1 MSLTNHHIDQLLPLC
16 QQGEQGAQM
25 EVYNRYYKAMYNTSL
40 RIVKDTAAAEDV
52 MQDSFLSAFT
62 KLDSFKGES
71 SFGSWL
77 KRIVVNNSLN
87 CYQKVKKREETPLE
101 DHLYRIEDE
110 PVGLDTE
117 DLNSLKAAEVIQAM
131 SQLKDNYRQ
140 SLSLHLIEGYD
151 YDEMSEIMNMSY
163 ANCRTM
169 VSRAKNSL
177 RKILSHDEKGR
188 IRSFI

>member
-62 KLDSFKGES
+62 KLENFKGES

-87 CYQKVKKREETPLE
+87 CYQKEKKREETPLD

-110 PVGLDTE
+110 PAGLATE
-117 DLNSLKAAEVIQAM
+117 DLNSLKAAEVIHAM

-151 YDEMSEIMNMSY
+151 YEEMSEIMNMSY

-177 RKILSHDEKGR
+177 RKILNHDEEGR

>member
-16 QQGEQGAQM
+16 KRGEQAAQL

-62 KLDSFKGES
+62 KLNSFKGDA

-87 CYQKVKKREETPLE
+87 SYQKTKKLDETPLD
-101 DHLYRIEDE
+101 DHLYRIEDDGDGISE
-110 PVGLDTE
+110 LDMSE
-117 DLNSLKAAEVIQAM
+117 LKVAEVMKAM
-131 SQLKDNYRQ
+131 NQLKDNYRQ

-151 YDEMSEIMNMSY
+151 YEEMSTILNLSY
-163 ANCRTM
+163 ANCRTT
-169 VSRAKNSL
+169 VSRAKDSL
-177 RKILSHDEKGR
+177 RKIIRNNEKGQY
-188 IRSFI
+188 RSTI

>member
-1 MSLTNHHIDQLLPLC
+1 VSLTNHHIYQLLPLC
-16 QQGEQGAQM
+16 KRGEQDAQL

-62 KLDSFKGES
+62 KLNSFKGDA

-87 CYQKVKKREETPLE
+87 SYQKTKKLDETPLD
-101 DHLYRIEDE
+101 DHLYRIEDDGDGISE
-110 PVGLDTE
+110 LDMSE
-117 DLNSLKAAEVIQAM
+117 LKVAEVMKAM
-131 SQLKDNYRQ
+131 NQLKDNYRQ

-151 YDEMSEIMNMSY
+151 YEEMSTILNLSY
-163 ANCRTM
+163 ANCRTT
-169 VSRAKNSL
+169 VSRAKDSL
-177 RKILSHDEKGR
+177 RKIIRNNEKGQY
-188 IRSFI
+188 RSTI

>member
-16 QQGEQGAQM
+16 KRGEQAAQL

-62 KLDSFKGES
+62 KLESFKGNA

-87 CYQKVKKREETPLE
+87 SYQKTKKLDETPLD
-101 DHLYRIEDE
+101 DHMYRIEDDGDGISE
-110 PVGLDTE
+110 LDMS
-117 DLNSLKAAEVIQAM
+117 DLKVAEVMKAM
-131 SQLKDNYRQ
+131 NQLKDNYRQ

-151 YDEMSEIMNMSY
+151 YEEMSTILNLSY
-163 ANCRTM
+163 ANCRTT
-169 VSRAKNSL
+169 VSRAKDSL
-177 RKILSHDEKGR
+177 RKIIRTNEKGQY
-188 IRSFI
+188 RSTI

>member
-1 MSLTNHHIDQLLPLC
+1 VSLTNHHIDQLLPLC
-16 QQGEQGAQM
+16 KRGEQGAQL

-62 KLDSFKGES
+62 KLDSFKGNA

-87 CYQKVKKREETPLE
+87 SYQKTKKLDETPLE
-101 DHLYRIEDE
+101 DHLYRIEDDGDGISE
-110 PVGLDTE
+110 QDM
-117 DLNSLKAAEVIQAM
+117 SQLKAAQVMKAM
-131 SQLKDNYRQ
+131 GQLKDNYRQ

-151 YDEMSEIMNMSY
+151 YEEMSAILNVSY

-169 VSRAKNSL
+169 VSRAKDSL
-177 RKILSHDEKGR
+177 RKIISNNEEGQY
-188 IRSFI
+188 RSTI

>member
-1 MSLTNHHIDQLLPLC
+1 MNFTNLQITDLLSLC

-40 RIVKDTAAAEDV
+40 RIVKHKAEAEDI
-52 MQDSFLSAFT
+52 MQESFLSAFT
-62 KLDSFKGES
+62 KLDSYKGEA

-87 CYQKVKKREETPLE
+87 AYNKSKRLDETSID
-101 DHLYRIEDE
+101 DHLYKIEDDAAGVAE
-110 PVGLDTE
+110 M
-117 DLNSLKAAEVIQAM
+117 DLSSVRAQEVVNAM
-131 SQLKDNYRQ
+131 SELKDNYRQ

-151 YDEMSEIMNMSY
+151 YEEMSEIMNVSY

-169 VSRAKNSL
+169 VSRAKDSL
-177 RKILSHDEKGR
+177 RRILNKNEKGTY
-188 IRSFI
+188 RSSI

>member
-62 KLDSFKGES
+62 KLESFKGES

-87 CYQKVKKREETPLE
+87 CYQKEKKREETPLD

-110 PVGLDTE
+110 PAGLATE
-117 DLNSLKAAEVIQAM
+117 DLNSLKAAEVIHAM

-151 YDEMSEIMNMSY
+151 YEEMSEIMNMSY

-177 RKILSHDEKGR
+177 RKILNHDEEGR

>member
-16 QQGEQGAQM
+16 KRGEQGAQL

-62 KLDSFKGES
+62 KLDSFKGNA

-87 CYQKVKKREETPLE
+87 SYQKTKKLDETPLE
-101 DHLYRIEDE
+101 DHLYRIEDDRDGISE
-110 PVGLDTE
+110 QDM
-117 DLNSLKAAEVIQAM
+117 SQLKAAQVMKAM
-131 SQLKDNYRQ
+131 GQLKDNYRQ

-151 YDEMSEIMNMSY
+151 YEEMSAILNVSY

-169 VSRAKNSL
+169 VSRAKDSL
-177 RKILSHDEKGR
+177 RKIISNNEKGQY
-188 IRSFI
+188 RSTI